1 MSSLPTF
8 SLFSGAKK
16 AGGKPTSLPGVPGIV
31 LRGHRHGRV
40 EDNNQAVLVSV
51 KGHPCRLTAVSAN
64 RSPPTLC
71 FCASSFKR
79 YFSATTL
86 NPHTFITNKLW

>member
-16 AGGKPTSLPGVPGIV
+16 SGGRPTSLPGVPGIV

-51 KGHPCRLTAVSAN
+51 KGHPC
-64 RSPPTLC
+64 
-71 FCASSFKR
+71 
-79 YFSATTL
+79 
-86 NPHTFITNKLW
+86 